1 MEGRQGRWVDGL
13 MNGRKE
19 VLTYGWMDEWMEG
32 RKGRKGWKKS
42 RRGTLKYGCIDG
54 WMDEREKGRED
65 RCMYA
70 WKHGWTDGQKEAE
83 ATAHNHRTVRTS
95 QKPSLRA
102 KHSLL

>member
-1 MEGRQGRWVDGL
+1 MDG
-13 MNGRKE
+13 GE
-19 VLTYGWMDEWMEG
+19 E
-32 RKGRKGWKKS
+32 GRKGWKKS

-54 WMDEREKGRED
+54 WMDEERKED

-95 QKPSLRA
+95 QKPSLQA